1 MKKVVIDNKLVS
13 VKNQEFLKLNEHRKK
28 IEGCSSLDD
37 EYTDLIDGY
46 VIYCNLLTKKY
57 NKLLKYINGVFTF

>member
-37 EYTDLIDGY
+37 EYTDLIDDY
-46 VIYCNLLTKKY
+46 VSYCNLLTKKY
-57 NKLLKYINGVFTF
+57 NKLLKYIDGVFTF